1 MMIFSPEYAHAMAAV
16 KINAPGQTFKN
27 PRTGDE
33 YLMGETT
40 AKVNWGTIAQ
50 DHADRKK
57 WMTIEAD

>member
-1 MMIFSPEYAHAMAAV
+1 MAAV
-16 KINAPGQTFKN
+16 KINAPGQTFKD
-27 PRTGDE
+27 PKSGEE

-57 WMTIEAD
+57 WLTIEAE